1 MKKRM
6 KSMDDSRDGPPDYS
20 LDQTIQKWSEVLTE
34 GAEPSVTLDPPKGF
48 AEIGFEERLST
59 VIVTRG
65 DSPGAFKILEAIGFG
80 GMGEVRS
87 ARQESLHRVVAL
99 KQLREQIANDP
110 QARHRFVAEALV
122 TGDLDHPNIV
132 PVYEL
137 AKTEQG
143 EPFYAMKLIRGV
155 AWIDVIDSKTT
166 EENLEILTRV
176 CDAVAF
182 AHSRGVLHR
191 DLKPHNVMLGEY
203 GEVLLVDWGLG
214 VSMVPGGKA
223 PTLTYDNALAG
234 TASYMAPEMAAG
246 DPSQIGI
253 QTDVY
258 LLGAILFRIVTGQ
271 PPHPGDT
278 VTECLVAAFEN
289 RLPVVDGASD
299 LADIAR
305 TACATSPGDRFR
317 DVRSFQDALRDAAS
331 HAQSRRLGDRAREM
345 LCEAEDSQC
354 YQTYQRAQFGFEE
367 ALALWEGNNDA
378 LVGFEENRRSFAE
391 AALANE
397 DLDLAA
403 SLVPKGE
410 TAWSAFADRVD
421 QLRRRR
427 DARRNR
433 IRFLS
438 RLAALLTA
446 TILLVLG
453 IAVVLVSREKNRV
466 VLAEARAS
474 EQRNLALQALDTLV
488 FSVNDSL
495 EGRPAME
502 GLRKAILDEAIAGLT
517 SIAEAQSSDPLV
529 DRRLG
534 IAHQSM
540 ARIFQAAR
548 RNAEARDHQE
558 RAVSVFERLRSGERT
573 ETADH
578 DLAVALQL
586 LGEIVSNYRMGD
598 LEAARVHYQRALK
611 ITDDREQDGV
621 LSEDVRVLRAT
632 LLGDLGDLAFD
643 LGEIENSRALY
654 GQFMAEVRSLTE
666 VEKPTLE
673 SRELYSS
680 ALTRLA
686 DLYLRQDDNSQGYAT
701 YERALDVALDL
712 VAEDSNSAHYKR
724 LVGLAEFN
732 LADTARKAGR
742 LDVSASHHERARE
755 IQTRLVN
762 ADASNGAFRRDLL
775 VTVWGMGEL
784 TRDQGRSAEALALYE
799 EALRVAEDL
808 LKLNPDNLQ
817 ARRDVFICCK
827 EVGAVYQE
835 QGLLKKAR
843 AAFERGLRL
852 CRSIQVKE
860 PESFG
865 AQTDI
870 VIALYFLADLEAVA
884 HRPDEA
890 RLALMEGLQIL
901 TDLDS
906 TGRLAEDSPYRAW
919 INELQ
924 IAIDVLP

>member
-1 MKKRM
+1 MNE
-6 KSMDDSRDGPPDYS
+6 SSDGTVDYS
-20 LDQTIQKWSEVLTE
+20 LDQTVQRWSKILPD
-34 GAEPSVTLDPPKGF
+34 GALPSATLDPRKGG
-48 AEIGFEERLST
+48 AEAGVEERLST
-59 VIVTRG
+59 VVVTRG
-65 DSPGAFKILEAIGFG
+65 DSPGAFRLLEPIGVG

-99 KQLREQIANDP
+99 KQLRRHIAKDP
-110 QARHRFVAEALV
+110 EARQRFVAEALV
-122 TGDLDHPNIV
+122 TGELDHPNIV

-137 AKTEQG
+137 AKTERG

-155 AWIDVIDSKTT
+155 AWIDVIDSKNS

-223 PTLTYDNALAG
+223 PTLAADNALAG

-246 DPSQIGI
+246 DPKRIGI

-258 LLGAILFRIVTGQ
+258 LLGAILFRIVTGH

-278 VTECLVAAFEN
+278 VTECLVAAYEN

-305 TACATSPGDRFR
+305 TACATSPDDRFR
-317 DVRSFQDALRDAAS
+317 DVRSFQGALRDAAS

-345 LCEAEDSQC
+345 LGEAEDQRC
-354 YQTYQRAQFGFEE
+354 YETFQRAQFGFEE
-367 ALALWEGNNDA
+367 ALALWTDNADA
-378 LVGFEENRRSFAE
+378 LVGLEETRRSYAE
-391 AALANE
+391 AALENE

-403 SLVPKGE
+403 SLVPEGE
-410 TAWSAFADRVD
+410 AGWFAFADRVD
-421 QLRRRR
+421 RLRRHR

-446 TILLVLG
+446 VILLVLG
-453 IAVVLVSREKNRV
+453 VAVVLVSREKNRV
-466 VLAEARAS
+466 VLAEVRAS

-502 GLRKAILDEAIAGLT
+502 GLRKTILDEAIAGLNNI
-517 SIAEAQSSDPLV
+517 SEAQARDPQV

-534 IAHQSM
+534 VAHQSM

-548 RNAEARDHQE
+548 RNAEARGHQE
-558 RAVSVFERLRSGERT
+558 RAVSVFESLRSGERT
-573 ETADH
+573 DKADQ
-578 DLAVALQL
+578 DLAEALQI

-598 LEAARVHYQRALK
+598 LEAARVHYKRALS
-611 ITDDREQDGV
+611 ITEQRVQGGVRTDD
-621 LSEDVRVLRAT
+621 VRILRAK
-632 LLGDLGDLAFD
+632 LLRNLGDLAFD
-643 LGEIENSRALY
+643 LGDIEDSQELY
-654 GQFMAEVRSLTE
+654 GRFMAEARGLAE
-666 VEKPTLE
+666 VEAPTLE
-673 SRELYSS
+673 SRELYSL

-686 DLYLRQDDNSQGYAT
+686 DLHLRKDENDQGYAA
-701 YERALDVALDL
+701 YESALAVTHDL
-712 VAEDSNSAHYKR
+712 VVEEPDSSRYKR

-732 LADTARKAGR
+732 LADTARRAGR
-742 LDVSASHHERARE
+742 LDVSAAHHERARK
-755 IQTRLVN
+755 IQAELVN
-762 ADASNGAFRRDLL
+762 ADPSNGTFRRDLL

-784 TRDQGRSAEALALYE
+784 TRDQGRLATALAHYE

-808 LKLNPDNLQ
+808 LELNPGNLE

-827 EVGAVYQE
+827 EVGSVYQE
-835 QGLLKKAR
+835 QGLLAKAR
-843 AAFERGLRL
+843 EAFERGLGL
-852 CRSIQVKE
+852 CRSTLVEE
-860 PESFG
+860 PESTG
-865 AQTDI
+865 ARTDI
-870 VIALYFLADLEAVA
+870 VIALYFLADLETVA
-884 HRPDEA
+884 QRPDEA
-890 RLALMEGLQIL
+890 RRALTEGLQIL
-901 TDLDS
+901 SDLDS
-906 TGRLAEDSPYRAW
+906 EGRLAEGSPYRAW
-919 INELQ
+919 IDDLQAAVDEL
-924 IAIDVLP
+924 P